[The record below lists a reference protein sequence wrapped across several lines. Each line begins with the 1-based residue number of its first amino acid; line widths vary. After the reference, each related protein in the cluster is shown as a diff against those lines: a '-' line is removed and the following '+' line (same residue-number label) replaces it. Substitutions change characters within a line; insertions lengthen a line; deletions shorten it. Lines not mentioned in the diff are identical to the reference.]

1 MSINAKKLQKCSAIG
16 DRLSPVQATNDKF
29 YLTQIIAPVIACI
42 IACIIACGL
51 FGTGNDGLPPF
62 KKTRRF
68 TPYKKTVLR
77 ENTTTIVFLSRE
89 ALAFE

>member
-1 MSINAKKLQKCSAIG
+1 MSKNAKKLRKCSAIG

-42 IACIIACGL
+42 IACGL

-62 KKTRRF
+62 KKTRR
-68 TPYKKTVLR
+68 TILQCSDAA
-77 ENTTTIVFLSRE
+77 NTKF
-89 ALAFE
+89 

>member
-1 MSINAKKLQKCSAIG
+1 MVIQPVSNHPSLLLVSKLPDKCLYA
-16 DRLSPVQATNDKF
+16 
-29 YLTQIIAPVIACI
+29 YLP
-42 IACIIACGL
+42 
-51 FGTGNDGLPPF
+51 DGSDNHPAAF

-68 TPYKKTVLR
+68 TPYKKTLLR